1 MSAPRRVL
9 ITGGAGFIGSAVI
22 RYLIQ
27 ETDYEVVNLD
37 ALTYAGN
44 LGSVAEV
51 ANDPRYRFVHGDIR
65 DRELLARVFREH
77 RPGAVMH
84 LAAESH
90 VDRSIHGPVAF
101 IASRETRPRR
111 SPRGGFQPMAG
122 GFIFVTNG

>member
-1 MSAPRRVL
+1 MNAPRRVL

-51 ANDPRYRFVHGDIR
+51 ADDARYRFVHGDIR
-65 DRELLARVFREH
+65 DRELLERVFREH

-84 LAAESH
+84 LVAESH
-90 VDRSIHGPVAF
+90 VDRSIRRPAAF
-101 IASRETRPRR
+101 IETNIVR
-111 SPRGGFQPMAG
+111 M
-122 GFIFVTNG
+122 